1 MDGGDTLAKSF
12 AIQIILDGGLDSGFL
27 DSVPGR
33 EPCCK
38 TDSFDDGGA
47 RDARDVAVDFH
58 RARFVHGRGDF
69 EDFDAGVHSFSRR
82 VREEEL
88 SPRF

>member
-1 MDGGDTLAKSF
+1 MDGGDILAKSF

-38 TDSFDDGGA
+38 TALLTMEA
-47 RDARDVAVDFH
+47 R
-58 RARFVHGRGDF
+58 GM
-69 EDFDAGVHSFSRR
+69 
-82 VREEEL
+82 REML
-88 SPRF
+88 L

>member
-1 MDGGDTLAKSF
+1 MSLTYAFIFSSPFLLPPRKVSKVCTAVDGGDILAKSF

-38 TDSFDDGGA
+38 TALLTMEA
-47 RDARDVAVDFH
+47 R
-58 RARFVHGRGDF
+58 GT
-69 EDFDAGVHSFSRR
+69 
-82 VREEEL
+82 REML
-88 SPRF
+88 L